1 MHFYCFQLDF
11 ECSLFKKSHK
21 VMVDK
26 ATDIVLRRSA
36 RSGKHHDFLSALK
49 SLITQSTGHGYK

>member
-1 MHFYCFQLDF
+1 MRGRAYRHYMHFYCFQLDF

-26 ATDIVLRRSA
+26 GTDEILREFA
-36 RSGKHHDFLSALK
+36 RSDKHHDFLSAVK
-49 SLITQSTGHGYK
+49 YR